1 MFALP
6 LSTPKFPFRGVLHCL
21 DVFEREL
28 ERYER
33 EGGNGNPYII
43 FVMGDR
49 GFRDLENSQE
59 KLLIKSIVEYD
70 ATSHT
75 ALFRMETA
83 IHATAAAA
91 FSDSILLW
99 TSKFP
104 DHQLIHTSTSS
115 VRGPLGKNKRPDSAW
130 KPAIL
135 QHGRDT
141 KWPSMAL
148 EAKWSERRAKLEQD
162 MRFWIE
168 GSEGQVKIALTI
180 SVYTRGRIVIEK
192 WTMDNNKTIFT
203 EQKMTIV
210 RSPAPNCPRITGQLT
225 LPFEDV
231 FLKTKKSGE
240 TDFVLSHSQLER
252 IAADIWAVQYTEI
265 GRRS

>member
-1 MFALP
+1 MSVLP
-6 LSTPKFPFRGVLHCL
+6 LSTPRFHFRGVLHCL

-49 GFRDLENSQE
+49 GFRDLKNSQE
-59 KLLIKSIVEYD
+59 KLLIKSIVE
-70 ATSHT
+70 
-75 ALFRMETA
+75 META

-99 TSKFP
+99 TSQFQ
-104 DHQLIHTSTSS
+104 DHRLIHTSTST
-115 VRGPLGKNKRPDSAW
+115 VRGSSGKNKKPDSAW

-135 QHGRDT
+135 QHGRDP

-168 GSEGQVKIALTI
+168 GSGGQVKIALTI

-192 WTMDNNKTIFT
+192 WAMDNNKTIFT

-210 RSPAPNCPRITGQLT
+210 RSPAPKCPRITGQLT

-252 IAADIWAVQYTEI
+252 IAADIWDVQYTEI